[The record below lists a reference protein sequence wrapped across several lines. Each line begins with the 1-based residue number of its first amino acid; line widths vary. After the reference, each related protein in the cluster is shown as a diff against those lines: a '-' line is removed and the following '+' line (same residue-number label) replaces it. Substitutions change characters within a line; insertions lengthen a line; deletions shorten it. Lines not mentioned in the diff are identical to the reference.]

1 MASGHSKT
9 SDSIGSLIFPLQTCK
24 KGKKLLSAH
33 QFGFWASDT
42 CVDQFLSIVHNIYT
56 AFDAYP
62 ILESCGVFFD
72 MSKAF
77 DKVWHEWLIFKLRSM
92 GICDALLDLIGSSLE
107 KNFKELF

>member
-42 CVDQFLSIVHNIYT
+42 CVDQFLSIVYNIYT

-92 GICDALLDLIGSSLE
+92 GICDALLDRIGSFLE